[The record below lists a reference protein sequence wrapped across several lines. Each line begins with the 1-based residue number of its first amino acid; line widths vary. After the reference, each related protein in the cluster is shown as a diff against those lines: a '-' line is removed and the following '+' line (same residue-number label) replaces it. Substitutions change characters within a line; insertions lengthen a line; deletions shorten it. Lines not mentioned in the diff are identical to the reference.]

1 MAHDKMLDGNTA
13 AVEAIKAARVK
24 VISAYP
30 ITPQSTIAEKLADA
44 VADGELDA
52 NYVCVE
58 SEHSALSVA
67 LGAQMTGV
75 RAATAVFKWY
85 RNEVTHNGA

>member
-44 VADGELDA
+44 VADGELGRELCA
-52 NYVCVE
+52 RGI
-58 SEHSALSVA
+58 
-67 LGAQMTGV
+67 GAFRPVSGFG
-75 RAATAVFKWY
+75 RADDRACAPP
-85 RNEVTHNGA
+85 RPPLR